1 MTQNLTKLFAGILLV
16 LFLIRLFNDQLQIP
30 SFLYYIVGMFFL
42 LIVSFTYWK
51 DQRVGLSLL
60 VLIIAVM
67 TGFIALF
74 EIVQVLN

>member
-60 VLIIAVM
+60 VLIIAIM
-67 TGFIALF
+67 TGFVAAF
-74 EIVQVLN
+74 ESIQVVN